1 MISRS
6 SKRHKFRMLEPQRP
20 NMRPEDIV
28 VEEVVRYFST
38 PKFER
43 VSIKT
48 EYPIQMGT
56 DNRRADVVLIDRDGK
71 LAAIAECKKIGYEG
85 SGLDQLKSYLSA
97 TDTPLGA
104 FANSKEPDSWTFI
117 ENLGRN
123 QFKPIDR
130 SQFEA
135 RVLKTGIIKAL
146 NNFVR
151 RIFPGRSGGTSQN
164 KSHTLSVRPPHPE
177 PSTPSVSPP
186 QPQSRIAYT
195 GGDQPLQNDN
205 NTDSDPSLNDKP
217 YYSEQNGFYWAANHH
232 GIAECVPQHVKRI
245 IHNEELE
252 IKSSPAQIQA
262 EIDRLMDKK
271 NGLEEQKREREQ
283 AIGQSAQELAQKK
296 EELAGLE
303 VQLEAITETELDLP
317 PIEEPHHDA
326 AKQQLEGE
334 ISQLHE
340 EKDRL
345 EREIGQKS
353 QELARKKEELAGL
366 EVELETPTQAEL
378 NPTSTDVSAKQ
389 RFSYSI
395 TGIIATIFLL
405 PLMVYLFIFY
415 ASVVDKA
422 FFLNIESLKEKSQ
435 GILNALDIVNPTAFL
450 DAFRSPGNPVVIL
463 FPSIFIAFAIVTH
476 HFWEQRKWLLLGVIL
491 LVTLLFDGILAIQIS
506 QKIDEVRELAGLIP
520 ETNYLNMFTV
530 IFCGFVVS
538 LLASI
543 LYHVK

>member
-56 DNRRADVVLIDRDGK
+56 DNRRADVVLIDRDGN

-146 NNFVR
+146 IKFVR

-164 KSHTLSVRPPHPE
+164 KSHTSSVRPPHPE

-217 YYSEQNGFYWAANHH
+217 YYSEQKGFYWAGNHR
-232 GIAECVPQHVKRI
+232 GMAECVPQHVKRI

-252 IKSSPAQIQA
+252 IKSSRAQIQA
-262 EIDRLMDKK
+262 EIDHLMDEK
-271 NGLEEQKREREQ
+271 NGLEGQKRECEQ
-283 AIGQSAQELAQKK
+283 AIGQKAQELAQKK

-326 AKQQLEGE
+326 AKQQLET
-334 ISQLHE
+334 
-340 EKDRL
+340 
-345 EREIGQKS
+345 EIGELIHQKD
-353 QELARKKEELAGL
+353 GL
-366 EVELETPTQAEL
+366 E
-378 NPTSTDVSAKQ
+378 
-389 RFSYSI
+389 
-395 TGIIATIFLL
+395 
-405 PLMVYLFIFY
+405 
-415 ASVVDKA
+415 
-422 FFLNIESLKEKSQ
+422 Q
-435 GILNALDIVNPTAFL
+435 GIEQGVGQGIEQGVAQVAIAMLKDNQPI
-450 DAFRSPGNPVVIL
+450 DA
-463 FPSIFIAFAIVTH
+463 IAKYTGLSAAEIK
-476 HFWEQRKWLLLGVIL
+476 Q
-491 LVTLLFDGILAIQIS
+491 LAEDS
-506 QKIDEVRELAGLIP
+506 
-520 ETNYLNMFTV
+520 
-530 IFCGFVVS
+530 
-538 LLASI
+538 
-543 LYHVK
+543 